1 MDERLGRGTARHFGL
16 CYTGVIGV
24 LIEAQP
30 EGLISAIKPQLDAL
44 RDDAG
49 CKVSDALYA
58 RVLKDEQE

>member
-1 MDERLGRGTARHFGL
+1 M
-16 CYTGVIGV
+16 